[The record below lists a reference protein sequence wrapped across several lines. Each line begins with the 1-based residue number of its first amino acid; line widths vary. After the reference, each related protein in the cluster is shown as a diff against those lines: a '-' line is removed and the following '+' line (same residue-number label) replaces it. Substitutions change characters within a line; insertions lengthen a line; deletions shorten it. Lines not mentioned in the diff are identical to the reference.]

1 MVRLSVSQTNP
12 KLTKSNQQNHSTSHI
27 QWPLQQQ
34 QPIKNKRIT
43 VFKKFRSNWRLFPT
57 RMAVCRGL
65 KFASQAMEQIK
76 VHRTLFQEALMWPPP
91 QKRQP
96 YPIVSHTK
104 VNSPLLVLANEG
116 FINANPLC
124 QGHPGA
130 SLNPCKANHKIDL
143 KRVTAL
149 DHISGVTSASF
160 LHVVY
165 GASEANQY
173 RKATYW
179 SGRMVR
185 HKAQGKVPF
194 CLQVIFRLHS
204 FFLWPSSSSS
214 LSGTMYHGSNAM
226 QEDIAAIKM

>member
-1 MVRLSVSQTNP
+1 MAPACLGQSKSAKSIFSLFFAGSCLDTKRFLVVRLSVSQTNP

-104 VNSPLLVLANEG
+104 VNSPRLALANEG
-116 FINANPLC
+116 FINANHFARAT
-124 QGHPGA
+124 QG
-130 SLNPCKANHKIDL
+130 LL
-143 KRVTAL
+143 
-149 DHISGVTSASF
+149 
-160 LHVVY
+160 
-165 GASEANQY
+165 
-173 RKATYW
+173 
-179 SGRMVR
+179 
-185 HKAQGKVPF
+185 
-194 CLQVIFRLHS
+194 
-204 FFLWPSSSSS
+204 
-214 LSGTMYHGSNAM
+214 
-226 QEDIAAIKM
+226 